1 MLPSNAQRNSAP
13 IGSVV
18 QLPFIEHAPE
28 YQQLKHDE
36 IFILSMK
43 KKWFRCTN
51 VSDYGDFYATC
62 CVIATEVNM
71 VHEYGNY
78 LLQLD
83 INNVIP
89 CTNVHID
96 LRNTY
101 EQNRVAI
108 EMNNG
113 T

>member
-1 MLPSNAQRNSAP
+1 
-13 IGSVV
+13 
-18 QLPFIEHAPE
+18 
-28 YQQLKHDE
+28 
-36 IFILSMK
+36 
-43 KKWFRCTN
+43 
-51 VSDYGDFYATC
+51 
-62 CVIATEVNM
+62 M